1 MIVKID
7 EVIDQFFCLPERGDF
22 LPVDALG
29 LEDRE
34 EVFRHRIVIAV
45 PTS

>member
-1 MIVKID
+1 MIVKLD
-7 EVIDQFFCLPERGDF
+7 ELINQLSGLLKRGDF

-34 EVFRHRIVIAV
+34 EIFRHRIVITV

>member
-7 EVIDQFFCLPERGDF
+7 EAINQFSCLPECGDF

-34 EVFRHRIVIAV
+34 EIFRHCIVVTV